1 MKMLALH
8 KNMIRAVL
16 AAAILA
22 GALFFAVPAARA
34 SECPCTCTQQ
44 EHEKTRGTIRKAHFQ
59 LRTFIKDQFQAH
71 EIWFLDTFFRQYVLP
86 AMMMMT
92 EQLTANGMHQMLILG
107 TFYDA
112 KQQLEVQRTMQEI
125 TAEAYRKYQPSVEMC
140 AIGTLTRS
148 LANSEPNGEVTEGV
162 LAKRSIDRQLGFVRT
177 MGDTGPVDD
186 RKARLAQ
193 FIKRYCDPRDNKGA
207 LRTMCPNGGAPRER
221 RNKDINY
228 TRTVDQVRTFDIDF
242 VPGSGGATT
251 TADEEDVMA
260 LATNL
265 YGTETFRRMPKASL
279 NTLASDDEYTDM
291 RSIIARR
298 AVGENSFY
306 NIIGMKTQALPPQGQ
321 QEPPV
326 APYMRL
332 LIKELFQSA
341 PGNVTASPGGVTAN
355 DYATLLGNN
364 PSYYAQMEIL
374 TQRIF
379 QDPRFFTGLYDKPAN
394 VERKNVAIQALDLM
408 LDRDQ
413 FKSDLRSEAILS
425 VILEGELN
433 KYAEGVSNRLVK
445 IPPSRDSGIFPAP

>member
-1 MKMLALH
+1 MKMFALH
-8 KNMIRAVL
+8 KSRIRTVL
-16 AAAILA
+16 AAAALA
-22 GALFFAVPAARA
+22 GALLFAAPAARA

-44 EHEKTRGTIRKAHFQ
+44 EHEKTRGTERQAHFQ
-59 LRTFIKDQFQAH
+59 MRTFIKNQFQAH

-125 TAEAYRKYQPSVEMC
+125 TADAYRRYQPSVELC
-140 AIGTLTRS
+140 AIGTMTRS
-148 LANSEPNGEVTEGV
+148 LANSEPSGEVTKGV

-186 RKARLAQ
+186 RKARLDQ
-193 FIKRYCDPRDNKGA
+193 FINRYCDPRDNKAA
-207 LRTMCPNGGAPRER
+207 LRTMCPNGGTPRER

-242 VPGSGGATT
+242 TNATAP

-265 YGTETFRRMPKASL
+265 YGTETFRRMSMAAL
-279 NTLASDDEYTDM
+279 NTAASTDEYTDM

-298 AVGENSFY
+298 AVGENSFF
-306 NIIGMKTQALPPQGQ
+306 NIIGMKTQALPPQGAN
-321 QEPPV
+321 EPPV

-332 LIKELFQSA
+332 IISQLFQEA
-341 PGNVTASPGGVTAN
+341 PGNVTANPGGVTAN

-433 KYAEGVSNRLVK
+433 KYAEGVSNRIVK
-445 IPPSRDSGIFPAP
+445 MPSSRDSGIFPPAP